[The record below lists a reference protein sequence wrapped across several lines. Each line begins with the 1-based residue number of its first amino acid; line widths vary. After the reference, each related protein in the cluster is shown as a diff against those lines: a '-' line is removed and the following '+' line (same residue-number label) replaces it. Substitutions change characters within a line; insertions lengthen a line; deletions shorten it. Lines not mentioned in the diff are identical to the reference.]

1 MNYDHVQ
8 LDPSVNRV
16 RIARGSAGPAAP
28 ARTPHNIVQP
38 EADPKDPY
46 RNTHLGW
53 FEDVI
58 TDEKG
63 VERKYGFYI
72 PTTMKTSGNMVL
84 VLIPG
89 GLDPKEF
96 FRAGGW
102 KESLER
108 HCITAFFAGAPG
120 PRDLEDPGVEI
131 DAAVKVLAEM
141 KSMEYFPCNA
151 SAVYAMGFGDG
162 ANIASIFAILYQSY
176 LAAFAAWGDT
186 EVDPVLLSKLG
197 DAPSDCDASIPR
209 GAVPLPAFFV
219 GKDSNVVEYFR
230 KADHVSESYLSNG
243 FARVWREKA
252 RPGSSYVNDEVCSE
266 VWLSSPED
274 ADKLGH
280 GVMVEKMVAFVE
292 SYQRWAGEG
301 NGHIRR
307 TMLAEGALEMTRTE
321 KEIGGFLR
329 YWYTFE
335 PSAYK
340 RKLQEKYPLIIA
352 IHGFSC
358 SGEFFAQNS
367 GWHRVGEERRCFV
380 VYPTAYPYKNSPSPT
395 PSPLRMSGIAT
406 PHWNSGG
413 FGGGVDPAGPDD
425 VECIRQIVED
435 TLEKYPEIDRER
447 VYVTGH
453 SNGSMMTQL
462 LMRKI
467 PQYFA
472 GFAPVGA
479 MECRNGKGIL
489 PDDGIRRNVWY
500 TIGQYDGGGCSL
512 EGPNGNT
519 WTLEMACDANK
530 IDYASA
536 KHYTCGI
543 YNHLIVRDA
552 EKVPLVRFTGV
563 TNWPHTYTPELAF
576 MVYDE
581 FFSRFV
587 RHADGSLEYL
597 A

>member
-1 MNYDHVQ
+1 MNYDHIQ
-8 LDPSVNRV
+8 LDPGINRT
-16 RIARGSAGPAAP
+16 RIPRGVSGPAAP
-28 ARTPHNIVQP
+28 ERVPHTLVQP
-38 EADPKDPY
+38 EADPNDPY
-46 RNTHLGW
+46 KNTHLGW
-53 FEDVI
+53 FEDSI

-63 VERKYGFYI
+63 QERKYGFYI

-89 GLDPKEF
+89 GEDPLSF
-96 FRAGGW
+96 FKKGGW
-102 KESLER
+102 KEACER
-108 HCITAFFAGAPG
+108 HCMTAYFAGAPG
-120 PRDLEDPGVEI
+120 PRDLEDPGMEI
-131 DAAVKVLAEM
+131 DAAVRVLAEM

-186 EVDPVLLSKLG
+186 SLDCKLLAQIG
-197 DAPSDCDASIPR
+197 DAPSDCDKTLTR
-209 GAVPLPAFFV
+209 GDIPLPAFFI
-219 GKDSNVVEYFR
+219 GPKTNVVEYFK
-230 KADHVSESYLSNG
+230 KADNVREEYLYNG
-243 FARVWREKA
+243 FARVFREFP

-266 VWLSSPED
+266 VWLASED
-274 ADKLGH
+274 NAAKLGYE
-280 GVMVEKMVAFVE
+280 VMVEKMVAFVE

-301 NGHIRR
+301 SGHIRR
-307 TMLAEGALEMTRTE
+307 TMLAEGALNFVRTDM
-321 KEIGGFLR
+321 EIGGFKR
-329 YWYTFE
+329 YWYTFV

-340 RKLQEKYPLIIA
+340 RKLQEKYPLVIA

-380 VYPTAYPYKNSPSPT
+380 VYPTAYPYKNSPSPI

-413 FGGGVDPAGPDD
+413 FGPVDPNGPDD
-425 VECIRQIVED
+425 VECIRTIVEE
-435 TLEKYPEIDRER
+435 TLKKYPEIDPER

-467 PQYFA
+467 PEVFA

-479 MECRNGKGIL
+479 MECRNGKGEA
-489 PDDGIRRNVWY
+489 PADGIPRNVWY
-500 TIGQYDGGGCSL
+500 TIGEFDGAGCSL
-512 EGPNGNT
+512 DGPNGNT
-519 WTLEMACDANK
+519 WTLEMICEANGL
-530 IDYASA
+530 DYGKA
-536 KHYTCGI
+536 KQFTNGI

-552 EKVPLVRFTGV
+552 DKVPMVRFTGV

-587 RHADGSLEYL
+587 RHSDGSLEYL

>member
-1 MNYDHVQ
+1 MNYDHIQ
-8 LDPSVNRV
+8 LNPAVNRV
-16 RIARGSAGPAAP
+16 RIDRDKSGPAAP
-28 ARTPHNIVQP
+28 ERTAHQIVQP
-38 EADPKDPY
+38 DANPADPY

-53 FEDVI
+53 FSDVI
-58 TDEKG
+58 TDEHG
-63 VERKYGFYI
+63 QERKYGFYI

-89 GLDPKEF
+89 GADPEEF
-96 FRAGGW
+96 FRDGGW
-102 KESLER
+102 KESLEK
-108 HCITAFFAGAPG
+108 HCMTGYFASSPA
-120 PRDLEDPGVEI
+120 PRDPEDMGAEI

-162 ANIASIFAILYQSY
+162 APVASVFAILYQSY
-176 LAAFAAWGDT
+176 LAAFAACGNT
-186 EVDPVLLSKLG
+186 EIDAELLKRLG
-197 DAPSDCDASIPR
+197 GAPSDCDVTIPR
-209 GAVPLPAFFV
+209 AEIPLPAYFI
-219 GKDSNVVEYFR
+219 GEDSNVVAYFR
-230 KADHVSESYLSNG
+230 GACHTSSSWLHNG
-243 FARVWREKA
+243 FARVFREMP
-252 RPGSSYVNDEVCSE
+252 RPGSSYVNDEVASE
-266 VWLSSPED
+266 VWLSSAED
-274 ADKLGH
+274 ADKLGAE
-280 GVMVEKMVAFVE
+280 VLTEKMVAFVE

-301 NGHIRR
+301 SGHIRR
-307 TMLAEGALEMTRTE
+307 TMHAE
-321 KEIGGFLR
+321 KELGFIRTDAEIDGLKR

-335 PSAYK
+335 PSAYR

-380 VYPTAYPYKNSPSPT
+380 VYPTAYPYTNSPSPN
-395 PSPLRMSGIAT
+395 PSPLRMTGIAT

-413 FGGGVDPAGPDD
+413 FGGGPDPKGPDD
-425 VECIRQIVED
+425 VSFFKQMLDI

-447 VYVTGH
+447 IYVTGH

-462 LMRKI
+462 IMRKI

-479 MECRNGKGIL
+479 MECRTGKSE
-489 PDDGIRRNVWY
+489 PPRDGVKRNVWY
-500 TIGQYDGGGCSL
+500 TIGQYDGFGCSL
-512 EGPNGNT
+512 DGPNGNT
-519 WTLEMACDANK
+519 WTLEMICEANG
-530 IDYASA
+530 IDYAKARS
-536 KHYTCGI
+536 YVSGI
-543 YNHLIVRDA
+543 YNHLIVRDE

-576 MVYDE
+576 MIYDE

-587 RHADGSLEYL
+587 RHADGTLEYL